1 MKRTKAKGAAA
12 VLDGAA
18 PAEPSNGNGAHLQ
31 NGASPDLS
39 PDLNLILASL
49 QRMQEGDFSARLPG
63 TWTGLHGKIADTFN
77 DIVSANEQM
86 ASELKR
92 IGEAVGKKGRIR
104 ERTKFR
110 GSKGAWGE
118 MEGSVNTL

>member
-12 VLDGAA
+12 VLDAA
-18 PAEPSNGNGAHLQ
+18 PVEPSNSNGSHLQ
-31 NGASPDLS
+31 NGVPPDLP
-39 PDLNLILASL
+39 PDLNLILANL

-104 ERTKFR
+104 ERTK
-110 GSKGAWGE
+110 
-118 MEGSVNTL
+118 